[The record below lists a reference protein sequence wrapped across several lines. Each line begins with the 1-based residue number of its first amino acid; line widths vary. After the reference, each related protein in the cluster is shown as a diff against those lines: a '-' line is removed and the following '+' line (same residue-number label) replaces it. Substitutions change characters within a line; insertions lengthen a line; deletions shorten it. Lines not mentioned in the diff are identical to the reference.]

1 MRNAFKAIIAASAL
15 AATSLAVVQP
25 AQARDHT
32 GAAIVAGIVGLGVG
46 AAIASNYQRYEP
58 AGYYQDYPQGA
69 YYAPQPVYYA
79 QPYGYAGY
87 GNGYGYDY
95 GYDYGRP
102 QYRQD
107 HWRGDRGR
115 RDYDRRDHDR
125 RDDRRGR

>member
-32 GAAIVAGIVGLGVG
+32 GVAIVAGIVGLGVG
-46 AAIASNYQRYEP
+46 AAIASNSSRYEP

-69 YYAPQPVYYA
+69 YYAPQPAYYA

-87 GNGYGYDY
+87 GYDSGYA
-95 GYDYGRP
+95 YGRP

-115 RDYDRRDHDR
+115 RDYDRRDHGRYD
-125 RDDRRGR
+125 RDDRWGR